1 MPVAMHANPRKTASV
16 KPLGQ
21 FDVSALRADVLAIP
35 EETWNL
41 EDASKPNR
49 FETLDRTRHI
59 VFRFIKDLN
68 DWRTDYERP
77 LWAAWRERLEPLMAR
92 AVAPYG
98 YARGVFPRVMLARMA
113 PGGIIQPHRDNMPSA
128 LWPHKIHVPLVTN
141 NRVGFYIE
149 PKTWHFPEG
158 QAVEVNNLG
167 VHAVRNDGETDRI
180 HLIFEYYD
188 ADQPSWLAP

>member
-1 MPVAMHANPRKTASV
+1 MHANPRKTSSV

-21 FDVSALRADVLAIP
+21 FDVSALRAEVLAIP
-35 EETWNL
+35 EDTWNL

-59 VFRFIKDLN
+59 VFRFIKDLG

-77 LWAAWRERLEPLMAR
+77 LWAGWRARLEPLMAR
-92 AVAPYG
+92 VVAPYG
-98 YARGVFPRVMLARMA
+98 YARGAFPRVMLARMA

-141 NRVGFYIE
+141 KRVGFYIE
-149 PKTWHFPEG
+149 PRTWHFPEG

-167 VHAVRNDGETDRI
+167 VHAVRNDGDTDRI

-188 ADQPSWLAP
+188 ADQPSWLAS